1 MIKLKSILESI
12 EDFDDSPMP
21 GMDNGRVLSLP
32 NTKFVI
38 SVFAEEKKL
47 LFTPDKH
54 DLLPLPIIKFIENLQ
69 EYFNVSSIDPKEHNI
84 IEVSFDPRQDFDQ
97 VMLFIQEEAGVD
109 KEL

>member
-1 MIKLKSILESI
+1 MMKLKSILESI

-21 GMDNGRVLSLP
+21 GMNNGRVLSLP

-54 DLLPLPIIKFIENLQ
+54 DLLPMPIINFVYKLQ
-69 EYFNVSSIDPKEHNI
+69 EYFNVSKINSKEHNI
-84 IEVSFDPRQDFDQ
+84 FEVCFDPRQDFDQ

-109 KEL
+109 QEL